1 MFAAE
6 FGTGQVFW
14 SILWFALFFIWIYLV
29 LTVFSD
35 IMRSRD
41 MGSGAKVIWS
51 LLIIAVPYLG
61 VFVYLIARGGGMTE
75 RAVKEQRDN
84 EDMYRELLA
93 SRAAP
98 APSTAADLAK
108 LAELHDQGKLTD
120 AEFAALKAKA
130 LA

>member
-41 MGSGAKVIWS
+41 MGSVAKVIWS
-51 LLIIAVPYLG
+51 IFIIVLPYLG

-75 RAVKEQRDN
+75 RAVREQQDA
-84 EDMYRELLA
+84 EEVYRELMA
-93 SRAAP
+93 SRTPP
-98 APSTAADLAK
+98 ATTAADLAK

-120 AEFAALKAKA
+120 EEFAALKAKA